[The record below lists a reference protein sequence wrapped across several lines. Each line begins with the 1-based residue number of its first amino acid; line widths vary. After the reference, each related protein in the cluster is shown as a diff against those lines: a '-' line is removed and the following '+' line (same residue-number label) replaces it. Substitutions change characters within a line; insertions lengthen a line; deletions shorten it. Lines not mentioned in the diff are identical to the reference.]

1 MLDPLSLENL
11 SQIRYQEMLKEAEA
25 ARQRKQSRANR
36 ASSGTHPLAYVGS
49 VMIAAGQ
56 KLGAE
61 GHSEVEASA

>member
-11 SQIRYQEMLKEAEA
+11 SQIRYQEMIKEADA
-25 ARQRKQSRANR
+25 ARLRKRSQANH
-36 ASSGTHPLAYVGS
+36 AGPGVHPLAYVGS
-49 VMIAAGQ
+49 VLIAAGQ